1 MYLKSNSFLCP
12 EYYFRFGFKLLS
24 GCHIPKKLA
33 SVLMKL
39 KKNGTTL
46 FLSSH
51 NLTEVEAFC
60 DRVAVIDNSHIVEMG
75 PVKEV
80 FARPKSA
87 IAKELILPK
96 GDSVPN
102 DMSNRCLRVVFDGS
116 SPYEPIVSN
125 MILECHANVN
135 IVYAHTKNI
144 DGKIM
149 GHMVFQLP
157 EDASSAERIK
167 AFLNE
172 KGLIFEEEV
181 LA

>member
-1 MYLKSNSFLCP
+1 
-12 EYYFRFGFKLLS
+12 
-24 GCHIPKKLA
+24 
-33 SVLMKL
+33 MKVI
-39 KKNGTTL
+39 
-46 FLSSH
+46 
-51 NLTEVEAFC
+51 EQVC

-157 EDASSAERIK
+157 EDAASAERIK